1 MNHIFLKKRPIYRCY
16 VKPPL
21 RRTRFGQ
28 YQHAWECWLTW
39 IVSLCHTFGVH
50 FDSVVPQNLLLSVLN
65 NHNFMCL
72 ILLIHPVQQQGCL
85 SAENNLIHTQLT
97 RFMYFYQTVWPLMS
111 WLVHPLKRFK
121 YQYPYIEQQMIQ
133 TAFLGLFPLGMWAA
147 LHYAKTCIHILSN
160 KWYKQEVEEHSGEAR
175 YKPALVSGFAIVWRN
190 QIQECIR
197 VWLRMSVL
205 ALRKHAVL

>member
-147 LHYAKTCIHILSN
+147 LHYMLKHVSIYWATSDTSKRWKNIVVKPDTSLHWGLASLLC
-160 KWYKQEVEEHSGEAR
+160 GETRSKNAFG
-175 YKPALVSGFAIVWRN
+175 SGFA
-190 QIQECIR
+190 CPF
-197 VWLRMSVL
+197 
-205 ALRKHAVL
+205 